1 MCLLNIVFFTAC
13 FIIEKMA
20 ETRIPGRQLVLDS
33 HVLNV
38 LLAKLAL
45 QGRQCQIVEDDVEET
60 EEQSESCSKTRR
72 FVLTLFVQ

>member
-1 MCLLNIVFFTAC
+1 MCLLNIAFFTAC
-13 FIIEKMA
+13 FIIEMMA

-45 QGRQCQIVEDDVEET
+45 QGRQCRIVEDDVEET
-60 EEQSESCSKTRR
+60 EEQSESCSKMRKCM
-72 FVLTLFVQ
+72 LTLFVR